1 MPRGRKGKARRTKK
15 RSSSAPPSLESP
27 KKRLKWSNDNMELAL
42 DAVIQ
47 ACSVRRAAVSRTTLQ
62 DRISGK
68 VVHGTKPGPLPYFDK
83 AEEADLAEFIEVV
96 SVNFAK

>member
-1 MPRGRKGKARRTKK
+1 MVKHKYGA
-15 RSSSAPPSLESP
+15 A
-27 KKRLKWSNDNMELAL
+27 M

-47 ACSVRRAAVSRTTLQ
+47 GCSVRRAAEEHRVPRTMLQ